1 MPSSVI
7 MNRNMKVRSRT
18 ALPAASDNE
27 REGGLGK
34 RKRET
39 DRGALEAG
47 VCSDD
52 FSEIGF
58 GGVKFQEIS

>member
-1 MPSSVI
+1 
-7 MNRNMKVRSRT
+7 MKVRST

-47 VCSDD
+47 RAASPMRVTLVRTRWDVGSN
-52 FSEIGF
+52 
-58 GGVKFQEIS
+58 